1 MRSSVVAPSDAKVH
15 HDMANV
21 TYKSAGVDLELYDEA
36 MRRLPSMMQRTF
48 TPRVLP
54 VADAFAGLMRLNH
67 SSRPGVHSYEDPVL
81 VSGTDGV
88 GTKLK
93 VAQLVGKYDTVGI
106 DLVAMSVN
114 DVLCLGA
121 EPLLFLDYLALGK
134 DNPDLIADLVRGVS
148 DGCVECGASLLG
160 GETAIM
166 PDIYREG
173 DFDMA
178 GFCVGVAER
187 SRLIDGKAIRPGD
200 VVIGLPSSGFHSNG
214 YSLIRKVVFGM
225 AGLSVTQSIPELGR
239 TVGEVLL
246 EPTRLYPRSILG
258 LIKSYR
264 VKVAISGLAH
274 ITGGGLKDNI
284 ERLLPEGCRL
294 KIDRSAWSVPP
305 AFTWLQ
311 KLGGIDRDEMY
322 HVFNMGIGFALI
334 VRPQFVDSIRRQLT
348 RSGNE
353 NRIVGS
359 VAAGSRGVDYVS

>member
-1 MRSSVVAPSDAKVH
+1 MT
-15 HDMANV
+15 MANV

-36 MRRLPSMMQRTF
+36 MRRLPAMMQRTF
-48 TPRVLP
+48 TPRVIP

-67 SSRPGVHSYEDPVL
+67 SARPGESSYQDPVL

-93 VAQLVGKYDTVGI
+93 VAQLVGKFDTVGI

-134 DNPDLIADLVRGVS
+134 DNPDLIASLVKGVS

-178 GFCVGVAER
+178 GFCVGVAEKTQ
-187 SRLIDGKAIRPGD
+187 LIDGKAIRPGD

-214 YSLIRKVVFGM
+214 FSLIRKVVFDM
-225 AGLSVTQSIPELGR
+225 AKLTVDQKVEELGQ
-239 TVGEVLL
+239 TVGEALL
-246 EPTRLYPRSILG
+246 EPTRLYPKLILG
-258 LIKSYR
+258 LLKSHR
-264 VKVAISGLAH
+264 VRVEISGLAH

-294 KIDRSAWSVPP
+294 QLDRTAWTVPP
-305 AFTWLQ
+305 LFQWLQ
-311 KLGGIDRDEMY
+311 RLGGIDRDEMY
-322 HVFNMGIGFALI
+322 HVFNMGIGFTVI
-334 VRPQFVDSIRRQLT
+334 VREPFVANVQRELATAGTPSWV
-348 RSGNE
+348 
-353 NRIVGS
+353 VGKIT
-359 VAAGSRGVDYVS
+359 AGPRGVDYVS

>member
-1 MRSSVVAPSDAKVH
+1 
-15 HDMANV
+15 MANV

-36 MRRLPSMMQRTF
+36 MRRLPAMMQRTF
-48 TPRVLP
+48 TPRVIP

-67 SSRPGVHSYEDPVL
+67 SSRPGAASYKDPVL

-93 VAQLVGKYDTVGI
+93 VAQLVGKFDTVGI

-134 DNPDLIADLVRGVS
+134 DNPDLIGSLVRGVS

-166 PDIYREG
+166 PDIYHDG

-187 SRLIDGKAIRPGD
+187 TRLIDGRAIRPGD

-225 AGLSVTQSIPELGR
+225 AGLSVDQHIDELDR
-239 TVGEVLL
+239 TVGQVLL
-246 EPTRLYPRSILG
+246 EPTRLYPRTILKI
-258 LIKSYR
+258 LKAYR

-294 KIDRSAWSVPP
+294 QIDRKAWPVP
-305 AFTWLQ
+305 ASFTWLQ

-322 HVFNMGIGFALI
+322 HVFNMGIGFTLI
-334 VRPQFVDSIRRQLT
+334 VRPTFVESIRRQLT
-348 RSGNE
+348 NAGSE
-353 NRIVGS
+353 HWIVGS
-359 VAAGSRGVDYVS
+359 VKAGPRGVDYTS

>member
-1 MRSSVVAPSDAKVH
+1 
-15 HDMANV
+15 MANV

-36 MRRLPSMMQRTF
+36 MRRLPSLMQRTF

-67 SSRPGVHSYEDPVL
+67 STRPGQSSYNDPVL

-93 VAQLVGKYDTVGI
+93 VAQLVGKFDTVGI

-121 EPLLFLDYLALGK
+121 EPLLFLDYLAMGK
-134 DNPDLIADLVRGVS
+134 DNPDLIASLVKGVS

-166 PDIYREG
+166 PDIYHEG

-200 VVIGLPSSGFHSNG
+200 VVIGLPSNGFHSNG

-225 AGLSVTQSIPELGR
+225 AKLTADQHVPELGT
-239 TVGEVLL
+239 TVGEALL
-246 EPTRLYPRSILG
+246 RPTKLYPKLILNI
-258 LIKSYR
+258 LKSYR

-284 ERLLPEGCRL
+284 ARLLPDGCRL
-294 KIDRSAWSVPP
+294 AIDRNSWPIPP
-305 AFTWLQ
+305 LFTWLQ
-311 KLGGIDRDEMY
+311 KLGGIERDEMF
-322 HVFNMGIGFALI
+322 HVFNMGIGFTLI
-334 VRPQFVDSIRRQLT
+334 VRPRFVDSIRQQLT
-348 RSGNE
+348 RAGTE
-353 NRIVGS
+353 NWIVGEIK
-359 VAAGSRGVDYVS
+359 AGPTGVDYVS

>member
-1 MRSSVVAPSDAKVH
+1 
-15 HDMANV
+15 MANV

-36 MRRLPSMMQRTF
+36 MQRLPNLMQRTF

-54 VADAFAGLMRLNH
+54 LADAFAGLMRLNH
-67 SSRPGVHSYEDPVL
+67 SQRPGKASYHDPVL

-134 DNPDLIADLVRGVS
+134 DNPDLISSLVQGVS

-166 PDIYREG
+166 PDIYHDG

-187 SRLIDGKAIRPGD
+187 SRLVDGKAIRPDD

-225 AGLSVTQSIPELGR
+225 ANLSVNDVIPELEK
-239 TVGEVLL
+239 TVGQVLL
-246 EPTRLYPRSILG
+246 EPTRLYPKWILG
-258 LIKSYR
+258 ILKSYR

-294 KIDRSAWSVPP
+294 SIDRNAWPVPKL
-305 AFTWLQ
+305 FGWLQ
-311 KLGGIDRDEMY
+311 GLGGIDRDEMY
-322 HVFNMGIGFALI
+322 HVFNMGIGFTLI
-334 VRPQFVDSIRRQLT
+334 VRPQFVESIRRQLT
-348 RSGNE
+348 QAGTESW
-353 NRIVGS
+353 IVGRIQ
-359 VAAGSRGVDYVS
+359 AGTRGVDYAS